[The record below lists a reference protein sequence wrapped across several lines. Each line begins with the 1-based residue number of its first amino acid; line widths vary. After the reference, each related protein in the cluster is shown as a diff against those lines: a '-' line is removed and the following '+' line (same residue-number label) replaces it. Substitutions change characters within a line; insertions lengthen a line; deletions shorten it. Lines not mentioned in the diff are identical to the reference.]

1 MKQIPVLL
9 KKASPEISFDGVQT
23 QNLHT
28 CPEASKL
35 LRDMIRKF
43 KANDLPSLLTP
54 AEKVQKYRE
63 NKPDHIRRQQ
73 FKNYVGL

>member
-23 QNLHT
+23 QNLNT

-35 LRDMIRKF
+35 FQKLIRSF
-43 KANDLPSLLTP
+43 KANDLPEPLTP
-54 AEKVQKYRE
+54 SEKVQLYQA
-63 NKPDHIRRQQ
+63 NKPDHIRWQQ